1 MSYLGFIGKNTVY
14 TFAVAKNGLLRKE
27 KWYPRRQKSLTFW
40 GSAV

>member
-1 MSYLGFIGKNTVY
+1 MSYLDFLGKNKVY
-14 TFAVAKNGLLRKE
+14 ILAAAKNGLLRKE